1 MKLSIV
7 FTKQFK
13 KDFPKIESRQKRLQ
27 KFNKIISSLS
37 KGVSI
42 ESKFHDHK
50 LKGEYNDF
58 RECHIEPDFLLIYKI
73 ENDCLIL
80 VRCGS
85 HSDLFK

>member
-27 KFNKIISSLS
+27 KFIKIISSLS
-37 KGVSI
+37 RGVSI
-42 ESKFHDHK
+42 ESKFHE
-50 LKGEYNDF
+50 GEYNDF